1 MDDRDTRI
9 LQHLMVDGTKS
20 SGEIAKAIGVSE
32 GTVRRRRASLQ
43 RDGVYE
49 VVAIPDYRKLGYGI
63 ELLIGMYVE
72 TQRIWEVA
80 DEVAEIN
87 EVYRVL
93 VTSGSFEIF
102 VWVITDSLQETVI
115 KVRRS
120 ISSIAGVTRLTTFTC
135 LDTKKQWTATGP

>member
-32 GTVRRRRASLQ
+32 ETVRRRRASLQ

-72 TQRIWEVA
+72 TPRIWEVA

-102 VWVITDSLQETVI
+102 VWVTTDSLNETVI
-115 KVRRS
+115 NVQRP
-120 ISSIAGVTRLTTFTC
+120 IYSIAGDVRLTTFMC
-135 LDTKKQWTATGP
+135 LDTKKRWTATGP